1 MNPYIKGNL
10 VLFIS
15 RFINGVNSNAVKF
28 LLPVWIGAYTFQT
41 IRFIFAAI
49 VFYIISLFV
58 RHEPRIG
65 LRDKIYIFLVGA
77 IGICAGRTAFVVG
90 LQYTT
95 PVTSRFIFCLVP
107 IWVFFLSMI
116 FFTEKF
122 TRNKGI
128 GLVLGFIGVIISLF
142 FHQPP
147 EMATN
152 PVLGNVLTLICSI
165 INAFNLIL
173 TRHFLKKT
181 GVYTFNKWCF
191 QGAAFSACIISL
203 FTKWEAPLF
212 HEPLHWFPIAVFA
225 FILIFP
231 TVITYILGNI
241 GLQLMTPTIVSL
253 YGYLGI
259 IITTV
264 IAVIARQDQFQWL
277 MVVSFIFLVFGL
289 YFVEKGSK
297 RDLKNQQ
304 DEVAK
309 HPA

>member
-1 MNPYIKGNL
+1 M
-10 VLFIS
+10 LFRS
-15 RFINGVNSNAVKF
+15 
-28 LLPVWIGAYTFQT
+28 
-41 IRFIFAAI
+41 
-49 VFYIISLFV
+49 
-58 RHEPRIG
+58 
-65 LRDKIYIFLVGA
+65 
-77 IGICAGRTAFVVG
+77 
-90 LQYTT
+90 
-95 PVTSRFIFCLVP
+95 
-107 IWVFFLSMI
+107 
-116 FFTEKF
+116 
-122 TRNKGI
+122 
-128 GLVLGFIGVIISLF
+128 
-142 FHQPP
+142 
-147 EMATN
+147 

-191 QGAAFSACIISL
+191 LGAAFSASIVSL
-203 FTKWEAPLF
+203 FTKWDAPIF
-212 HEPLHWFPIAVFA
+212 QGTIHWFPIAVFA

-231 TVITYILGNI
+231 TVITYILANI

-264 IAVIARQDQFQWL
+264 IAVIAHQDEFQWM